1 MMNAYREVVPKA
13 QFEALK
19 NENERLRRE
28 IPKVK
33 ETLENVK
40 TMSRNLSNDVNF
52 LIAGV
57 ENAEEIKQQYDKKV
71 DSFEKDIIL
80 VRSKIDKAVWQ
91 YTDEKIKA
99 QNLDLAFK
107 RIMSTLIKNCADK
120 KDQLMDNNLKTL
132 MKELTINDKQKL
144 MSPS

>member
-71 DSFEKDIIL
+71 DSFEKDIVL